1 MANPDDH
8 LAAVVEAASAGVVSS
23 EKEKQKARR
32 AEALQLRMAGLSYE
46 SIGERLGIGRTA
58 ATQMVQRALDQAEHQ
73 GVAALRAEENARL
86 DRAQM
91 AIWGDVIQGDLKA
104 IGVFLQISAARS
116 KINGLYAPTQV
127 QMSVSIRKDME
138 DALASLEE
146 LVLETE
152 SVNPTAEQGAIEA
165 TAAATQQDIE
175 DAFEVTDDDE

>member
-1 MANPDDH
+1 MAKPNDH
-8 LAAVVEAASAGVVSS
+8 LAAVVEAASAGVASS

-46 SIGERLGIGRTA
+46 AIGDRLGISGNA
-58 ATQMVQRALDQAEHQ
+58 AAQMIQRSLDHAEHQ

-138 DALASLEE
+138 DALSSLEE
-146 LVLETE
+146 LVLEAET
-152 SVNPTAEQGAIEA
+152 VNPTKQGELESASA
-165 TAAATQQDIE
+165 TEQDIE